1 MGLQTWKNAPKGR
14 ILKSDTKIAKNY
26 LSLPKCLP
34 FLSLSSSIAKPLIM
48 YSFKICVAQILNWV
62 ALLELT
68 R

>member
-1 MGLQTWKNAPKGR
+1 MNKLTPQDELTEFLLYNDGNGDVRVET
-14 ILKSDTKIAKNY
+14 Y
-26 LSLPKCLP
+26 LHNETLWLPL
-34 FLSLSSSIAKPLIM
+34 AKPLTM